1 MTGLMEFPL
10 AMQDYR
16 TEADALGA
24 ARQSMRLVRQSTGL
38 ACRSSGLAE
47 QDDQW
52 RRTILTR
59 TVELDVIPRLL
70 IAHPLPTVPTAS
82 GLLVTAGHVADLV
95 GLVLSRGEPETVA
108 FVEGMHGQGAA
119 ADSLYLDLLAPAAR
133 RLGELWED
141 DACDFTQVTIAL
153 WRLQN
158 AMRELSPSFLRST
171 VTRTNSPRALLVPLP
186 GEDQTFG
193 LSMVHEFFCR
203 AGWNAWSGPVESSA
217 DLRGMVRREWV
228 EVIGFSLACDDKLDA
243 VRTEIRSV
251 RRASK
256 NPGLGVLVGGPGFT
270 ANPSLAAEVGADGTA
285 TDGRQA
291 VLQAQAL
298 VDLKTKR
305 R

>member
-24 ARQSMRLVRQSTGL
+24 ARQSMRLARQSRGL
-38 ACRSSGLAE
+38 AG

-70 IAHPLPTVPTAS
+70 IAHPLPAVPAAS
-82 GLLVTAGHVADLV
+82 SLLVTAEHIADLV

-141 DACDFTQVTIAL
+141 DACDFTQVTIGL
-153 WRLQN
+153 WRLQS

-186 GEDQTFG
+186 GEDHTFG

-203 AGWNAWSGPVESSA
+203 AGWNAWSGPVGSSA

-228 EVIGFSLACDDKLDA
+228 EVIGFSLACDEKLDV

-298 VDLKTKR
+298 VDLTTKR